1 MTAEPFWIFVL
12 CLAAVT
18 LAAIA
23 ILAMLLLLRWVFGL
37 SFRMILGRLMVEQYE
52 DSLLEVM
59 VSMARAKFIPVVENS
74 LRAENRK
81 AIGRPLGGPS
91 AFPDFSGLAFSFAQL
106 STLPT
111 PHDVPI
117 DTAVV
122 LGKRSRRPLKL
133 EIPIIVSAMAY
144 GVGLSEPVK
153 LALARGAAQVGT
165 ATNTGEGPFL
175 RSERE
180 AARFLTYQYG
190 RSEWTHD
197 LAAMKECD
205 MVEVQV
211 GQGARGGIGH
221 SRKHDKLRPEVK
233 ALLKLAEG
241 EDAVT
246 HARLP
251 GISSARQLT
260 RLVKELRDATGG
272 LPIAIKIA
280 AGWTLEEDLKW
291 AVDSGV
297 DVVTVDGGQ
306 GASRESIPALL
317 DDFGLPTIAAVRRTH
332 DFLVSQRVRD
342 RVSVIISGG
351 LRTPSDFLKALA
363 LGADA
368 VAIGTMALFA
378 VTHTQILKA
387 LPFEPPTQLAYDSG
401 SLRYKFDS
409 EKGALY
415 LANFL
420 ASCVDEMKECA
431 RALGKTA
438 LNQVS
443 RQDMYALD
451 ERTAKIAGV
460 PFLGDFVPRHPAS

>member
-1 MTAEPFWIFVL
+1 MTAEPFWILVL

-91 AFPDFSGLAFSFAQL
+91 AFPDFSGLAFNFAQL

-122 LGKRSRRPLKL
+122 LGKRSRKPLKL
-133 EIPIIVSAMAY
+133 DIPIIVSGMAY
-144 GVGLSEPVK
+144 GVGLSEAAK
-153 LALARGAAQVGT
+153 LALAKGAAQVGT

-175 RSERE
+175 KSERE
-180 AARFLTYQYG
+180 AARFLIYQYG
-190 RSEWTHD
+190 RSAWTHNLD
-197 LAAMKECD
+197 AAKECD
-205 MVEVQV
+205 MVEIQV

-221 SRKHDKLRPEVK
+221 SRKHDLLSSRVK
-233 ALLKLAEG
+233 ALLGLAEG
-241 EDAVT
+241 EDAVA

-251 GISSARQLT
+251 GITSSRQLA
-260 RLVKELRDATGG
+260 RLVKELRDATDG

-280 AGWTLEEDLKW
+280 AGWTLEEDLKV
-291 AVDSGV
+291 AIDSGV

-306 GASRESIPALL
+306 GATRDSIPALL
-317 DDFGLPTIAAVRRTH
+317 DDFGLPTVAAVRRTH
-332 DFLVSQRVRD
+332 DFLVNQKVRD

-351 LRTPSDFLKALA
+351 LRTPGDFLKALA

-378 VTHTQILKA
+378 VSHTQILKA
-387 LPFEPPTQLAYDSG
+387 LPFEPPTQLVYDAG
-401 SLRYKFDS
+401 SLSHKFDV

-420 ASCVDEMKECA
+420 SSCVDEMRECV

-438 LNQVS
+438 LSEVG
-443 RQDMYALD
+443 REDMYALD
-451 ERTAKIAGV
+451 ERTAKITGV
-460 PFLGDFVPRHPAS
+460 PFIGDFVYR